1 LSLPCESIAADTTAI
16 RSLNS
21 DRSRFDVEFGLG
33 SSIRNVGRSITM
45 SWTVKNQGIDTA
57 SND

>member
-1 LSLPCESIAADTTAI
+1 LSLPCESTAADTTAI
-16 RSLNS
+16 RSINS

-33 SSIRNVGRSITM
+33 SSIRNVGRFITM
-45 SWTVKNQGIDTA
+45 AWTVKHQGIATA